1 HNDHNACHYI
11 QTGHK
16 WTRTAANGSDVNAQP
31 TDWPSMGSV
40 VEYLSRQQP
49 DSHLRELPDYI
60 YLPNRLGA
68 LQGYDRTGQYA
79 GWLGSAYNALATN
92 IRKRDTSDNP
102 YFRPCDDKEL
112 DFRVQSLSPTE
123 DLSLDRLDQR
133 RNLLSQ
139 FDTVRR
145 QLDQSDAYANYD
157 RIQQR
162 ALSLV
167 TSEKMREAFD
177 IQREKDSTRD
187 RYGRHLFGQ
196 STLMGRR
203 MVEAGARFVTVAW
216 DAPDGYSWDSHRS
229 AHHLEQHLLPGFDQ
243 AFSALIE
250 DLEQTGLLDET
261 LVVAVG
267 EMGRTPKGT
276 DAWGRGHWSHCFPC
290 VLAGAGVK
298 TGMVYGTSDR
308 EAGYPIENAVSP
320 EDLAK
325 TIYWALGID
334 PDLMLQDRLGRPVPM
349 IESGRP
355 LTNLF
360 G

>member
-1 HNDHNACHYI
+1 
-11 QTGHK
+11 
-16 WTRTAANGSDVNAQP
+16 
-31 TDWPSMGSV
+31 
-40 VEYLSRQQP
+40 
-49 DSHLRELPDYI
+49 
-60 YLPNRLGA
+60 
-68 LQGYDRTGQYA
+68 
-79 GWLGSAYNALATN
+79 
-92 IRKRDTSDNP
+92 
-102 YFRPCDDKEL
+102 
-112 DFRVQSLSPTE
+112 
-123 DLSLDRLDQR
+123 
-133 RNLLSQ
+133 
-139 FDTVRR
+139 
-145 QLDQSDAYANYD
+145 
-157 RIQQR
+157 
-162 ALSLV
+162 
-167 TSEKMREAFD
+167 
-177 IQREKDSTRD
+177 
-187 RYGRHLFGQ
+187 
-196 STLMGRR
+196 MGRR

-229 AHHLEQHLLPGFDQ
+229 ANHLEQHLLPGFDQ

-355 LTNLF
+355 LTHLF